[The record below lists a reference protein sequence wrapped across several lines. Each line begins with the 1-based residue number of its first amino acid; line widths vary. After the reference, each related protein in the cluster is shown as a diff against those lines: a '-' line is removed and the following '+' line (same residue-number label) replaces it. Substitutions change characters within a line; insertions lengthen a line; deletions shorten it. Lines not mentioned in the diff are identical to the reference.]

1 MLNIRE
7 VIRRTFKYLVLV
19 IIVGFSVHSIP
30 QNKPEPREILFI
42 ALIAGMTFAILDTL
56 SPSIKIVVSKR
67 DNN

>member
-30 QNKPEPREILFI
+30 QNKPESKEILLI
-42 ALIAGMTFAILDTL
+42 ALIAGMTFSILDTL

>member
-30 QNKPEPREILFI
+30 QNKLVPKEILLI
-42 ALIAGMTFAILDTL
+42 ALIAGMTFCILDTL
-56 SPSIKIVVSKR
+56 SPSIKIVVSKK